1 MKWSW
6 KLATVAGIGLY
17 VHATF
22 LLFCAW
28 VWVLYWLAGGSAAA
42 LSGIG
47 FILALFACV
56 ILHELG
62 HALTA
67 RRYGIRTRD
76 ITLLPIGGVSRLE
89 RIPDDPRQEVWVSLA
104 GPAVNVVIAAAL
116 YAWLLLSQTL
126 RPFSALTMAG
136 GPFLERL
143 LLVNVSL
150 AVFNLLPAFPMDG
163 GRVLRA
169 VLAMRMDYVRAT
181 QVSAQ
186 VGQAMA
192 LAFGLLGLFTNPF
205 LVFIAF
211 FVWIGA
217 AQEASMVQMRTAL
230 SGIPVSRAMLTD
242 FHTVAPDDTAKRV
255 LEHITAQ
262 QHARK
267 AAHLSRLALVDH
279 WEVLLG
285 SREDQLKHSF
295 RGVIR
300 RHGVEVGEHSA
311 THRNTA
317 QGGAHLHHARL
328 LGRADP
334 DEERDEH
341 EERVRKQTEQ
351 AEPEGHR
358 LPDLRGD
365 LRGPD
370 VVHAHGQHSPQHPTA
385 VHGEG
390 GEQVEDRE
398 GNVHEQQS
406 LEERTTGHGERG
418 ERAQGLREEEP
429 GVECRRDDH
438 IHGGARQRHPNL
450 LTRIFRYAL

>member
-6 KLATVAGIGLY
+6 KLGSVAGIGLY

-22 LLFCAW
+22 FLLLAW
-28 VWVLYWLAGGSAAA
+28 VGVTYWLAGGSAAA
-42 LSGIG
+42 LDGIA

-56 ILHELG
+56 VLHELG

-116 YAWLLLSQTL
+116 YVWLLLSQTL

-169 VLAMRMDYVRAT
+169 LLAMRMDYVRAT
-181 QVSAQ
+181 QVSAH

-192 LAFGLLGLFTNPF
+192 LVFGLVGLLTNPF
-205 LVFIAF
+205 LLFIAF

-242 FHTVAPDDTAKRV
+242 FHTVAPDDAAKRV
-255 LEHITAQ
+255 LELILAGSQ
-262 QHARK
+262 QDFPVVDGGQAG
-267 AAHLSRLALVDH
+267 RLAG
-279 WEVLLG
+279 VL
-285 SREDQLKHSF
+285 
-295 RGVIR
+295 
-300 RHGVEVGEHSA
+300 
-311 THRNTA
+311 
-317 QGGAHLHHARL
+317 
-328 LGRADP
+328 
-334 DEERDEH
+334 
-341 EERVRKQTEQ
+341 
-351 AEPEGHR
+351 
-358 LPDLRGD
+358 LRGD
-365 LRGPD
+365 VLKALAQRASDWRVRDIMRREFEVVDAADMLETAFARLQSCNCHTLPVTSRGAL
-370 VVHAHGQHSPQHPTA
+370 VGLLTMENVGEFLLIQSALGRSPQT
-385 VHGEG
+385 
-390 GEQVEDRE
+390 
-398 GNVHEQQS
+398 
-406 LEERTTGHGERG
+406 
-418 ERAQGLREEEP
+418 RA
-429 GVECRRDDH
+429 
-438 IHGGARQRHPNL
+438 A
-450 LTRIFRYAL
+450 

>member
-6 KLATVAGIGLY
+6 KLGSVAGIGLY

-22 LLFCAW
+22 FLLLAW
-28 VWVLYWLAGGSAAA
+28 VGVTYWLAGGSAAA
-42 LSGIG
+42 LDGIA

-56 ILHELG
+56 VLHELG

-116 YAWLLLSQTL
+116 YVWLLLSQTL

-136 GPFLERL
+136 GPFVERL

-169 VLAMRMDYVRAT
+169 LLAMRMDYVRAT
-181 QVSAQ
+181 QVSAH

-192 LAFGLLGLFTNPF
+192 LVFGLVGLLTNPF
-205 LVFIAF
+205 LLFIAF

-255 LEHITAQ
+255 LELILAGSQQDFPVLDGGQGSQGGRLSGVLLRSDVLKALAQRASDWRVRHIMRREFEVVDAADMLETAF
-262 QHARK
+262 ARLQSCNC
-267 AAHLSRLALVDH
+267 HTLPVTSRGALVG
-279 WEVLLG
+279 LLTM
-285 SREDQLKHSF
+285 EN
-295 RGVIR
+295 
-300 RHGVEVGEHSA
+300 VGEFLLIQSA
-311 THRNTA
+311 
-317 QGGAHLHHARL
+317 
-328 LGRADP
+328 LGR
-334 DEERDEH
+334 
-341 EERVRKQTEQ
+341 
-351 AEPEGHR
+351 
-358 LPDLRGD
+358 
-365 LRGPD
+365 
-370 VVHAHGQHSPQHPTA
+370 SPHT
-385 VHGEG
+385 
-390 GEQVEDRE
+390 
-398 GNVHEQQS
+398 
-406 LEERTTGHGERG
+406 
-418 ERAQGLREEEP
+418 RA
-429 GVECRRDDH
+429 
-438 IHGGARQRHPNL
+438 A
-450 LTRIFRYAL
+450 

>member
-22 LLFCAW
+22 FLLIAW
-28 VWVLYWLAGGSAAA
+28 VGITYWLAGGSAAA
-42 LSGIG
+42 LSGIA

-56 ILHELG
+56 VLHELG

-89 RIPDDPRQEVWVSLA
+89 RIPDNPRQEVWVSLA

-116 YAWLLLSQTL
+116 YAWLLVSQTL
-126 RPFSALTMAG
+126 RPLSALTMAS

-169 VLAMRMDYVRAT
+169 LLAMRMDYVRAT
-181 QVSAQ
+181 QVSAH

-192 LAFGLLGLFTNPF
+192 LVFGLIGLFSNPF

-230 SGIPVSRAMLTD
+230 SGIPVSRAMLTN
-242 FHTVAPDDTAKRV
+242 FQTVAPDDAAKRV
-255 LEHITAQ
+255 LELILAGSQQDFPVVDGGQGGRVAGVLLRSDVLKALAQRASDWRVRDVMRREFEVVDAADMLDTAL
-262 QHARK
+262 ARLQSCNC
-267 AAHLSRLALVDH
+267 HTLPVTSRGALVG
-279 WEVLLG
+279 LLTM
-285 SREDQLKHSF
+285 EN
-295 RGVIR
+295 
-300 RHGVEVGEHSA
+300 VGEFLLIQSA
-311 THRNTA
+311 
-317 QGGAHLHHARL
+317 
-328 LGRADP
+328 LGR
-334 DEERDEH
+334 
-341 EERVRKQTEQ
+341 
-351 AEPEGHR
+351 
-358 LPDLRGD
+358 
-365 LRGPD
+365 
-370 VVHAHGQHSPQHPTA
+370 SPQP
-385 VHGEG
+385 
-390 GEQVEDRE
+390 
-398 GNVHEQQS
+398 
-406 LEERTTGHGERG
+406 
-418 ERAQGLREEEP
+418 RA
-429 GVECRRDDH
+429 
-438 IHGGARQRHPNL
+438 A
-450 LTRIFRYAL
+450 

>member
-22 LLFCAW
+22 FLLIAW
-28 VWVLYWLAGGSAAA
+28 VGVTYWLAGGSAAA
-42 LSGIG
+42 LSGIA

-56 ILHELG
+56 VLHELG

-126 RPFSALTMAG
+126 RPLSALTMAG

-143 LLVNVSL
+143 LIVNVSL

-169 VLAMRMDYVRAT
+169 LLAMRMDYVRAT
-181 QVSAQ
+181 QVSAH

-192 LAFGLLGLFTNPF
+192 LVFGLIGLFSNPF

-230 SGIPVSRAMLTD
+230 SGIPVSRAMLTN
-242 FHTVAPDDTAKRV
+242 FQTVAPDDAAKRV
-255 LEHITAQ
+255 LELILAGSQQDFPVVDGGQGGRVAGVLLRSDVLKALAQRASDWRVRDVMRREFEVVDAADMLDTAL
-262 QHARK
+262 ARLQSCNC
-267 AAHLSRLALVDH
+267 HTLPVTSRGALVG
-279 WEVLLG
+279 LLTM
-285 SREDQLKHSF
+285 EN
-295 RGVIR
+295 
-300 RHGVEVGEHSA
+300 VGEFLLIQSA
-311 THRNTA
+311 
-317 QGGAHLHHARL
+317 
-328 LGRADP
+328 LGR
-334 DEERDEH
+334 
-341 EERVRKQTEQ
+341 
-351 AEPEGHR
+351 
-358 LPDLRGD
+358 
-365 LRGPD
+365 
-370 VVHAHGQHSPQHPTA
+370 SPQP
-385 VHGEG
+385 
-390 GEQVEDRE
+390 
-398 GNVHEQQS
+398 
-406 LEERTTGHGERG
+406 
-418 ERAQGLREEEP
+418 RA
-429 GVECRRDDH
+429 
-438 IHGGARQRHPNL
+438 A
-450 LTRIFRYAL
+450 

>member
-22 LLFCAW
+22 FLLIAW
-28 VWVLYWLAGGSAAA
+28 VGITYWLAGGSAAA
-42 LSGIG
+42 LSGIA

-56 ILHELG
+56 VLHELG

-116 YAWLLLSQTL
+116 YAWLFLSQTL
-126 RPFSALTMAG
+126 RPLSALSMAG

-169 VLAMRMDYVRAT
+169 LLAMRMDYVRAT
-181 QVSAQ
+181 QVSAH

-192 LAFGLLGLFTNPF
+192 LVFGLLGLFTNPF

-242 FHTVAPDDTAKRV
+242 FHTVAPDDPAKRV
-255 LEHITAQ
+255 LELILAGSQQDFPVVDGGQGGRVAGVLLRSDVLKALAQRASDWRVRDLMRREFEVVDAADMLDTAL
-262 QHARK
+262 ARLQSCNC
-267 AAHLSRLALVDH
+267 HTLPVTSRGALVG
-279 WEVLLG
+279 LLTM
-285 SREDQLKHSF
+285 EN
-295 RGVIR
+295 
-300 RHGVEVGEHSA
+300 VGEFLLIQSA
-311 THRNTA
+311 
-317 QGGAHLHHARL
+317 
-328 LGRADP
+328 LGR
-334 DEERDEH
+334 
-341 EERVRKQTEQ
+341 
-351 AEPEGHR
+351 
-358 LPDLRGD
+358 
-365 LRGPD
+365 
-370 VVHAHGQHSPQHPTA
+370 SPQT
-385 VHGEG
+385 
-390 GEQVEDRE
+390 
-398 GNVHEQQS
+398 
-406 LEERTTGHGERG
+406 
-418 ERAQGLREEEP
+418 RA
-429 GVECRRDDH
+429 
-438 IHGGARQRHPNL
+438 A
-450 LTRIFRYAL
+450 

>member
-1 MKWSW
+1 MPRFSCSSPGSGSR
-6 KLATVAGIGLY
+6 TG
-17 VHATF
+17 
-22 LLFCAW
+22 
-28 VWVLYWLAGGSAAA
+28 AGGSAAA
-42 LSGIG
+42 LSGIA

-56 ILHELG
+56 VLHELG

-169 VLAMRMDYVRAT
+169 LLAMRMDYVRAT
-181 QVSAQ
+181 QVAAY

-205 LVFIAF
+205 LVFIAL

-217 AQEASMVQMRTAL
+217 AQEASMVQMRTGL

-242 FHTVAPDDTAKRV
+242 FHSVAPDDAAKRV
-255 LEHITAQ
+255 LDLILAGSQQDFPVVDGGQGGRVAGVLLRSDVLKALAQRGSDWRVRDIMRREFEVVDAADMLDTAF
-262 QHARK
+262 ARLQSCNC
-267 AAHLSRLALVDH
+267 HTLPVTSRGALVG
-279 WEVLLG
+279 LLTM
-285 SREDQLKHSF
+285 EN
-295 RGVIR
+295 
-300 RHGVEVGEHSA
+300 VGEFLLIQSA
-311 THRNTA
+311 
-317 QGGAHLHHARL
+317 
-328 LGRADP
+328 LGR
-334 DEERDEH
+334 
-341 EERVRKQTEQ
+341 
-351 AEPEGHR
+351 
-358 LPDLRGD
+358 
-365 LRGPD
+365 
-370 VVHAHGQHSPQHPTA
+370 SP
-385 VHGEG
+385 
-390 GEQVEDRE
+390 R
-398 GNVHEQQS
+398 S
-406 LEERTTGHGERG
+406 
-418 ERAQGLREEEP
+418 RA
-429 GVECRRDDH
+429 
-438 IHGGARQRHPNL
+438 A
-450 LTRIFRYAL
+450 

>member
-22 LLFCAW
+22 FLLIAW
-28 VWVLYWLAGGSAAA
+28 VGITYWLAGGSAAA

-56 ILHELG
+56 VLHELG

-104 GPAVNVVIAAAL
+104 GPAVNVVIAGAL

-169 VLAMRMDYVRAT
+169 LLAMRMDYVRAT
-181 QVSAQ
+181 QVAAH

-192 LAFGLLGLFTNPF
+192 LGFGLLGLFTNPF
-205 LVFIAF
+205 LVFIAL

-217 AQEASMVQMRTAL
+217 AQEASMVQMRTGL

-242 FHTVAPDDTAKRV
+242 FHSVAPDDTAQRV
-255 LEHITAQ
+255 LDLILAGSQ
-262 QHARK
+262 QDFPVVDGGQQG
-267 AAHLSRLALVDH
+267 RLAG
-279 WEVLLG
+279 VLLRSDVLKALAQRQSDWRVRDIMRREFEVVDAADMLDTAFARLQSCNCHTLPVT
-285 SREDQLKHSF
+285 SRGALVGLLTMEN
-295 RGVIR
+295 
-300 RHGVEVGEHSA
+300 VGEFLLIQSA
-311 THRNTA
+311 
-317 QGGAHLHHARL
+317 
-328 LGRADP
+328 LGR
-334 DEERDEH
+334 
-341 EERVRKQTEQ
+341 
-351 AEPEGHR
+351 
-358 LPDLRGD
+358 
-365 LRGPD
+365 
-370 VVHAHGQHSPQHPTA
+370 SP
-385 VHGEG
+385 
-390 GEQVEDRE
+390 R
-398 GNVHEQQS
+398 S
-406 LEERTTGHGERG
+406 
-418 ERAQGLREEEP
+418 RA
-429 GVECRRDDH
+429 
-438 IHGGARQRHPNL
+438 A
-450 LTRIFRYAL
+450 